1 MHRDEL
7 PSRELY
13 RPFPPPVRFVPWRTT
28 NWTETDLTV
37 PSPRG
42 GGEDTMGGPT
52 MSRHAVLAGF
62 VLLGL
67 ALTTPAHTAETPLG
81 AATVTFVVS

>member
-1 MHRDEL
+1 VANDEL
-7 PSRELY
+7 DRNRLDSTFAE
-13 RPFPPPVRFVPWRTT
+13 
-28 NWTETDLTV
+28 
-37 PSPRG
+37 G

>member
-1 MHRDEL
+1 
-7 PSRELY
+7 
-13 RPFPPPVRFVPWRTT
+13 
-28 NWTETDLTV
+28 
-37 PSPRG
+37 
-42 GGEDTMGGPT
+42 MGGPT